1 MRKKKS
7 PVVSV
12 GDVARAAGVSRG
24 TACNVLLNRPGPSQ
38 KTRERIKALARRLG
52 YSPDARAGRR
62 MANVRAAKTKDL
74 LPIAWLNTDSNK
86 HAWRDYPYFAPY
98 LAGATERARQLGFRL
113 EELWLHEPGTT
124 TRHISRILYQR
135 GIEGVIVTQPA
146 NHVGLN
152 LDHLAAIS
160 LEWNLL
166 VPRLHRAMSDRAFN
180 LMLALRVLKRFGY
193 RRIGICLE
201 KRFARFF
208 AYPTWSIVHYFLAT
222 TPEKDRI
229 PPVQYDGTKGS
240 PREIQREALSHIKP
254 WLKQHRPEVIV
265 CHSNQVVDWVE
276 KLGYRVPG
284 DVGVVHLARDND
296 VPDWAGIDSKRQQVG
311 ALAAERVINLLQ
323 NHQFGIPE
331 SPVSSM
337 IRGTWVHG
345 RTLLTPKRK

>member
-12 GDVARAAGVSRG
+12 GEVARAAGVSKG
-24 TACNVLLNRPGPSQ
+24 TACNVLLNRAGPSQ
-38 KTRERIKALARRLG
+38 KTRERIKAIAERLG

-62 MANVRAAKTKDL
+62 MDAVRAAKAKDL
-74 LPIAWLNTDSNK
+74 LPIAWLNTDSNRE
-86 HAWRDYPYFAPY
+86 AWREFPYFAPY
-98 LAGATERARQLGFRL
+98 LNGAAERALQLGYRL
-113 EELWLHEPGTT
+113 EEIWLHEPGMS
-124 TRHISRILYQR
+124 TRRISKILYQR
-135 GIEGVIVTQPA
+135 GIAGVIVTQPA
-146 NHVGLN
+146 NHVRMN

-208 AYPTWSIVHYFLAT
+208 AYPTWSVVHYFLAT
-222 TPEKDRI
+222 TPKRDWI
-229 PPVQYDGTKGS
+229 PPMQYDGTA
-240 PREIQREALSHIKP
+240 REMQREALSRMKT
-254 WLKQHRPEVIV
+254 WMKEERPEVIV
-265 CHSNQVVDWVE
+265 CHSNLVLDWVE
-276 KLGYRVPG
+276 KLGYRVPD
-284 DVGVVHLARDND
+284 DVGVVHLAQDHD
-296 VPDWAGIDSKRQQVG
+296 VPDWAGIDSKRHQVG

-331 SPVSSM
+331 SPVTSM

-345 RTLLTPKRK
+345 RTLRTPKGK